1 VSDDIRDLEQAD
13 ELEDENGVEG
23 HIGRPGV
30 NDDQDDEVEAH
41 IRLDRP
47 A

>member
-1 VSDDIRDLEQAD
+1 LSDDFSELEQTD
-13 ELEDENGVEG
+13 GLEDENEVEG
-23 HIGRPGV
+23 HIGKLGMT
-30 NDDQDDEVEAH
+30 DDADDEVEAH